1 MRITV
6 LGTGMVGQAIAARL
20 AELDHDVT
28 IGTRDPDAA
37 LARRGDGAFGDWAE
51 EHPDVR
57 VVPLDGAAAGAD
69 LVVNATAGH
78 ASIAALGSLGRG
90 ALDGVIVLDI
100 ANPLD
105 FSAGF
110 PPTLSVCDTDSLG
123 EQIQRAFPDARIV
136 KSLNTLTAELMVY
149 PGRLAD
155 ADHSVF
161 LSGDDQAAKSVV
173 RGLLESMGHRDVID
187 LGGIETCRGTEM
199 YLPLW
204 LRLMGALGT
213 PMFSVKVVRPDGA

>member
-1 MRITV
+1 M

-20 AELDHDVT
+20 VELDHGVT
-28 IGTRDPDAA
+28 IGTRDPDTT
-37 LARRGDGAFGDWAE
+37 LARRGEGSFGDWAE
-51 EHPDVR
+51 AHPDVR
-57 VVPLDGAAAGAD
+57 VSPLDGAAAGAD

-78 ASIAALGSLGRG
+78 ASIAALAALGEG

-136 KSLNTLTAELMVY
+136 KSLNTITAELMVY
-149 PGRLAD
+149 PDRLAD
-155 ADHSVF
+155 GGHSVF
-161 LSGDDQAAKSVV
+161 LSGDDAAAKSVV
-173 RGLLESMGHRDVID
+173 RDLLATMGHRDVID

-204 LRLMGALGT
+204 LRVMGALGT
-213 PMFSVKVVRPDGA
+213 AMFSVKVVRPDGA